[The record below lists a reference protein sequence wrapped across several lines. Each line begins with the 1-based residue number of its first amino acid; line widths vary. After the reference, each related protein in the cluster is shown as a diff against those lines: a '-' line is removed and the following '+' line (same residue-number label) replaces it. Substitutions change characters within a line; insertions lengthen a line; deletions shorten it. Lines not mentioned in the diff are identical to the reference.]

1 MAKKTRPGRTEYD
14 VSPEKFIRVWQQS
27 TSVDNVATKLG
38 MPKPIVLARKSNYT
52 ALGIKLKKMPRKS
65 TDRGLDVNG
74 LNAMIEEL
82 DRSGQNPTV
91 GYTAPGPSPRTGEDD
106 MKKNI
111 AGLEGEMKKGG

>member
-1 MAKKTRPGRTEYD
+1 MAKKTRRGRTEYD

-27 TSVDNVATKLG
+27 TSVDDVAAKLG

-65 TDRGLDVNG
+65 TDRGLNVNA

-82 DRSGQNPTV
+82 NRSGKNPT
-91 GYTAPGPSPRTGEDD
+91 APNYDPGGGEVD
-106 MKKNI
+106 I
-111 AGLEGEMKKGG
+111 KKGIASSESEKKTCG

>member
-1 MAKKTRPGRTEYD
+1 MAKQTRRGRTEYA
-14 VSPEKFIRVWQQS
+14 VSPEHFILTWQKS
-27 TSVDNVATKLG
+27 SSLAEVAETLG

-52 ALGIKLKKMPRKS
+52 ALGIKLKKMPRKY

-91 GYTAPGPSPRTGEDD
+91 SYTAPGPSPPHGTDD
-106 MKKNI
+106 MKKSI
-111 AGLEGEMKKGG
+111 AGLEGEKKRGG